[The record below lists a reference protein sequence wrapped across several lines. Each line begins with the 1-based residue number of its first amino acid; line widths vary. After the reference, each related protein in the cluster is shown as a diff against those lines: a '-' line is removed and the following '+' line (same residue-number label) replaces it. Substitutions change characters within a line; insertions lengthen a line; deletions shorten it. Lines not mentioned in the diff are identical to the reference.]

1 MVERDREDEL
11 AAQEAERAAAEAG
24 AIGGRTSSAP
34 EPADGAPDDAERP
47 LAEAGQGEA
56 EGFEQ
61 AEQDLIEHA
70 SHGDQHA
77 ARRAIE
83 DAPPERD
90 DARAETAGEADREY
104 SSERE
109 DDR

>member
-1 MVERDREDEL
+1 MTEIDRDEGL
-11 AAQEAERAAAEAG
+11 AEQEAERAGAEAG
-24 AIGGRTSSAP
+24 AIGGQVSSEP
-34 EPADGAPDDAERP
+34 PPADGGPSEAERP

-61 AEQDLIEHA
+61 AEAGLIEHA

-83 DAPPERD
+83 DAPDESAD
-90 DARAETAGEADREY
+90 LRAAPGGEADREY
-104 SSERE
+104 SSEHA